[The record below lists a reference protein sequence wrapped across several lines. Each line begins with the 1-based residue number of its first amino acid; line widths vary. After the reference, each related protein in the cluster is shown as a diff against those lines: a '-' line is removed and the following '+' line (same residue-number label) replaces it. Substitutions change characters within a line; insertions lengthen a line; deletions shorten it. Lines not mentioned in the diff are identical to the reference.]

1 MRSFLS
7 DLSFLA
13 LLCLLQVSLF
23 NHIDFL
29 GYINPY
35 IYILFV
41 LVYLPQGNKFH
52 LLFLAFLLG
61 WSIDHFMNT
70 GGLHASS
77 LTFVAYFRLNILR
90 FIAGKNILNERDF
103 SIYEL
108 SFAKRFSF
116 VFFMVLLHTH
126 ILFSL
131 EFMEISNLKKAFPNV
146 LFNALFTGFL
156 CLVYLSI
163 TKKPYKG

>member
-1 MRSFLS
+1 MKNLLS
-7 DLSFLA
+7 DLSFLT
-13 LLCLLQVSLF
+13 LLCLLQIILF

-35 IYILFV
+35 IYTLFV
-41 LVYLPQGNKFH
+41 LVYPPQGNKFH

-77 LTFVAYFRLNILR
+77 LTFVAYLRLNILR
-90 FIAGKNILNERDF
+90 FVAGKNILNERDF

-116 VFFMVLLHTH
+116 VFFMVLLHTQ

-131 EFMEISNLKKAFPNV
+131 EFMEIYDIKKTLANV
-146 LFNALFTGFL
+146 FFSALFTAFL

-163 TKKPYKG
+163 TKRPDKV